1 MENHEILFAKS
12 SAFCRSPLLSTSF
25 FLRGNFSNTFGI
37 TLLQGLCALIYRH
50 TLFESQRL
58 GIAFVAMEF
67 LVMKM
72 PTKM

>member
-1 MENHEILFAKS
+1 MK
-12 SAFCRSPLLSTSF
+12 FCLLSQVHFAVLRYYLQVF
-25 FLRGNFSNTFGI
+25 F
-37 TLLQGLCALIYRH
+37 CAAIFQIYRH